1 MSAIKLTV
9 LGVGSRRNSIPVI
22 ASLATYFGERPLDIA
37 FYDADE
43 ERLDLFDRFA
53 RLSFLMMKS
62 THALTSSTD
71 FREALADAHYVI
83 LQVGEN
89 CARKELG
96 RRSRRM
102 DATTAKRLAI
112 QRIAESMSSDI
123 HLLNLSGGA
132 LEQESVYA
140 LDWPPAPSLEEPY
153 AVPFQ
158 ILRWLNGEE
167 YPYDVFREHE
177 HSPVKRW
184 LDDPRSL
191 PVSSPK

>member
-22 ASLATYFGERPLDIA
+22 SSLATYFGERPLDIA

-53 RLSFLMMKS
+53 RLSFLMMKA
-62 THALTSSTD
+62 THSLSSSTD
-71 FREALADAHYVI
+71 FREALDGARFVV

-96 RRSRRM
+96 RRSHRM
-102 DATTAKRLAI
+102 DGATVKRLAI
-112 QRIAESMSSDI
+112 QRVAEFISPDA
-123 HLLNLSGGA
+123 HLLDLSGGQ
-132 LEQESVYA
+132 LEHESVYA
-140 LDWPPAPSLEEPY
+140 LDWPPVLPSEEPY

-167 YPYDVFREHE
+167 YPYEVFREQE
-177 HSPVKRW
+177 HSPLKQW
-184 LDDPRSL
+184 LDDPSSL
-191 PVSSPK
+191 PVRSPK

>member
-22 ASLATYFGERPLDIA
+22 ASLANYFGERPLEIA

-53 RLSFLMMKS
+53 RLSFLMMKA
-62 THALTSSTD
+62 THSLSSSTD
-71 FREALADAHYVI
+71 FREALSGAHFVI

-96 RRSRRM
+96 RRSHRM
-102 DATTAKRLAI
+102 DGATAKRLAI
-112 QRIAESMSSDI
+112 QRMVESIPGSAY
-123 HLLNLSGGA
+123 LLNLSSGQ

-140 LDWPPAPSLEEPY
+140 PDWPPVLSQDEPY

-158 ILRWLNGEE
+158 ILRWINGEE
-167 YPYDVFREHE
+167 YPYEAFRQQE
-177 HSPVKRW
+177 HSPLKQW
-184 LDDPRSL
+184 LNDPRSL
-191 PVSSPK
+191 PVCSPK